1 MSFKELQD
9 EVNKWASQF
18 TPPYWP
24 VHNQFYRLTEEVGE
38 VGRELN
44 HLEGTKKKKADER
57 PSSLEGELVDVLF
70 TAICIANSKN
80 IDLDTEFRKMMNEKI
95 YGRDKNRY
103 DNTGKS
109 KQE

>member
-1 MSFKELQD
+1 MGLKELQE

-24 VHNQFYRLTEEVGE
+24 LHNQFYRLTEEIGE

-44 HLEGTKKKKADER
+44 HKEGTKKKKVEEK
-57 PSSLEGELVDVLF
+57 PSSFESELADVLF
-70 TAICIANSKN
+70 TIICMANNES
-80 IDLDTEFRKMMNEKI
+80 IDLDGAFRKMMDEKI

-103 DNTGKS
+103 DSTGKS
-109 KQE
+109 KT